1 MAIFI
6 DPKKE
11 VTYVLREQQ
20 ELPEE
25 EQIKFKLKILT
36 ARGYAAL
43 QNAIQ
48 GKDDQGNY
56 QTKWGSYT
64 YEMVRRG
71 LAGWEGPGVPKF
83 ETDDDGAV
91 SDKCMDVLNAAVR
104 SELATEIDRLN
115 STSDDD
121 RGN

>member
-11 VTYVLREQQ
+11 VTYVLREQL
-20 ELPEE
+20 ELPAE
-25 EQIKFKLKILT
+25 EQIKFKLKVLS

-48 GKDDQGNY
+48 GKDENGNY
-56 QTKWGSYT
+56 QTRWGSYT
-64 YEMVRRG
+64 YEMVKRG

-83 ETDDDGAV
+83 KADEDGCV
-91 SDKCMDVLNAAVR
+91 SDECIDVLNAAAR
-104 SELATEIDRLN
+104 SELASEIDRLN